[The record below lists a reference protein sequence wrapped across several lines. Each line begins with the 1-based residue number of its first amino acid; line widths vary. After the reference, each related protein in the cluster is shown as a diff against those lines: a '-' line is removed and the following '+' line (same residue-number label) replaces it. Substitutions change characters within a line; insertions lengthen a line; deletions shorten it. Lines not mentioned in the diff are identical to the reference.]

1 MDSDTV
7 SRHHARIERDVD
19 GSHFVAD
26 LQSTNGTYVN
36 DRAVERERLC
46 TGDFLRVGDTIFKF
60 LSGDN
65 IESAYFEEI
74 YRTTILDGLT
84 QVNNKRYLD
93 EFLDRE
99 FSRSRRHG
107 RDLALAMFDI
117 DEFKQVNDTYGHL
130 AGDHVLQEL
139 ASLIRP
145 RIRRHEL
152 LARLGGDEFAIL
164 LPETTLESAIR
175 LSDAIRA
182 MVAQHA
188 FVFDLQ
194 RIPVTI
200 SLGVAELTPTME
212 RVEDLVRAADEALY
226 RAKHAGRNTVSH

>member
-1 MDSDTV
+1 M

-36 DRAVERERLC
+36 DQVVERERMC

-84 QVNNKRYLD
+84 QVNNKRYMD

-107 RDLALAMFDI
+107 RDLALVMFDI
-117 DEFKQVNDTYGHL
+117 DEFKQVNDSYGHL

-139 ASLIRP
+139 AGLIRP

-152 LARLGGDEFAIL
+152 LARLGGDEFIVV
-164 LPETTLESAIR
+164 LPETTLESALR
-175 LSDAIRA
+175 LAEAIRA
-182 MVAQHA
+182 MVGQYP
-188 FVFDLQ
+188 FVFDEQ
-194 RIPVTI
+194 PIAVTV
-200 SLGVAELTPTME
+200 SLGVAELTPAME
-212 RVEDLVRAADEALY
+212 RLEDLVRAADEALY
-226 RAKHAGRNTVSH
+226 RAKHAGRNTVSN